1 MKKGYLRIR
10 NWDKWQSYRRDRG
23 QPPWIKVH
31 REIMRNIEW
40 VGMTDAQ
47 RGQLVAIWLLAADH
61 DGAIPASPE
70 LVQKLC
76 FMSEPPDLQFFIDQ
90 GFIEPDANMTPERRQ
105 DDAKTSHQN
114 RDRDRDREETEGE
127 KPLSSSQKREP
138 DRATQLPDNFP
149 AEPELTWAA
158 TEEPTVDAKRE
169 AAKFCDYWRG
179 IGGAKGR
186 KKDWPATWRNWIRR
200 AAEFHQ
206 RDGPKTGDHERVSV
220 IEQAK
225 RMRAVR

>member
-1 MKKGYLRIR
+1 MSAGKLKIR
-10 NWDKWQSYRRDRG
+10 NWDRWQSYRRDRG

-31 REIMRNIEW
+31 REVMRNIEW

-61 DGAIPASPE
+61 DGVIPASPA

-76 FMSEPPDLQFFIDQ
+76 FMSEPPDLDVFINQ
-90 GFIEPDANMTPERRQ
+90 GFIESDANMTPDVRQPDANMTNQSRGRGE
-105 DDAKTSHQN
+105 T
-114 RDRDRDREETEGE
+114 ETETEGE
-127 KPLSSSQKREP
+127 ESAPAGA
-138 DRATQLPDNFP
+138 RATRLPADFP
-149 AEPELTWAA
+149 AESELHWARA
-158 TEEPTVDAKRE
+158 NEPAVDARRE
-169 AAKFCDYWRG
+169 AAKFVDHWRG
-179 IGGAKGR
+179 KSGKDGT

-200 AAEFHQ
+200 AAEYRK
-206 RDGPKTGDHERVSV
+206 RDEPDNARLTV